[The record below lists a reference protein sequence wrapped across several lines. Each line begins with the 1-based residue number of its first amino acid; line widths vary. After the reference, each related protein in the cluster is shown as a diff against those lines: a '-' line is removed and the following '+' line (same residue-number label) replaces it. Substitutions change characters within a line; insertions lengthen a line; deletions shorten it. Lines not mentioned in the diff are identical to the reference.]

1 MKVLIVGAGQAG
13 VNVAHSLRQE
23 GFDGS
28 ITILGDEPDLPY
40 MRPPLSKGFIADGDT
55 ARIAIKPEGFYLKS
69 NIKLVRNVRVASID
83 RAGRHV
89 QAVDGRQFAYDHLV
103 LATGARNAPPP
114 IENLDSEGVVSLR
127 SLRDATDIRERLDA
141 AHNVAVI
148 GGGFI
153 GLEFAAMATKRG
165 IAVTIVEAMPRIMA
179 RAVTQETSDL
189 VAASHEGNGTRI
201 LCDSRAS
208 AVLGPDHA
216 TGLGLSEGTTLR
228 ADLVL
233 VAAGVKPNTELAS
246 DAGLSVS
253 NGIDVD
259 GQFLTSDPDIS
270 ALGDCCCFPEPT
282 RGARTRLESVQA
294 ANDQGRAIARRLC
307 GRPQSYVALPWFWSD
322 QGDLKLQIAGL
333 STGTDSTEVLER
345 DGGGRVV
352 SCFVGG
358 RLVAVETIN
367 APGDHIA
374 ARKLL
379 SGPAPIDRLDLKAVG
394 YDLRRLLKGHCQL
407 AEAPGGV

>member
-1 MKVLIVGAGQAG
+1 MIMKVCIVGAGQAG

-23 GFDGS
+23 GFPGE
-28 ITILGDEPDLPY
+28 ITILGNEHDLPY
-40 MRPPLSKGFIADGDT
+40 MRPPLSKGFIADGNAT
-55 ARIAIKPEGFYLKS
+55 RIAMKPESFYAKS
-69 NIKLVRNVRVASID
+69 EIELLRNVHVVSID
-83 RAGRHV
+83 RARHSVQTEDGRHF
-89 QAVDGRQFAYDHLV
+89 QYNHLI
-103 LATGARNAPPP
+103 LATGSRNAPPP
-114 IENLDSEGVVSLR
+114 VENLHLEGVVSLR

-141 AHNVAVI
+141 ARNVAVI

-165 IAVTIVEAMPRIMA
+165 IPVTIVEAMPRIMA
-179 RAVTQETSDL
+179 RAVTQKTSDL
-189 VAASHEGNGTRI
+189 VATRHEGNGTHI

-208 AVLGPDHA
+208 AVVGPNNA
-216 TGLGLSEGTTLR
+216 TGLVLSDGTTLQ

-233 VAAGVKPNTELAS
+233 IAAGVKPNAELAS

-253 NGIDVD
+253 NGIEVD

-294 ANDQGRAIARRLC
+294 ATDQGRAIARRLC
-307 GRPQSYVALPWFWSD
+307 GRPQPYVALPWFWSD

-333 STGTDSTEVLER
+333 STRTDSIELLESN
-345 DGGGRVV
+345 GGGRVV
-352 SCFVGG
+352 HCFVGD

-374 ARKLL
+374 ARKVL
-379 SGPAPIDRLDLKAVG
+379 SRPASIDRRSLKAVG
-394 YDLRRLLKGHCQL
+394 YDLRRLLKT
-407 AEAPGGV
+407 E